1 MLTVG
6 IDIGSVSLELV
17 VVGDPEDRDT
27 LEELARA
34 HPDRFL
40 GPFLTADGR
49 PFLCSP
55 YHRIRATPFQAARE
69 LLDRWLEVIPKGALR
84 GIRVTGSGAR
94 LVGEVLGAAVENEF
108 KAIAE
113 AVGRC
118 HPEVR
123 TVFEMGGE
131 SSKYLRIK
139 PEGDRVNILDY
150 ETNGDCAAGTGSFMD
165 QQAARLEY
173 NIEEVGD
180 VVLATDKAA
189 TIAGRC
195 SVFAKTD
202 MIHAQ
207 QRGYTPPE
215 VLKGLCEAVA
225 RNFKGAIVKGKEV
238 VPPVAFIGGV
248 AANKGVVWAM
258 REAFGLEDKDFVV
271 PEAYAWMGALGAA
284 LIEARGSSRKV
295 ELERFRTYKV
305 EYEFPTAEPL
315 SLENV
320 VLLRDVVRPY
330 KLPESGK
337 VEAYLGIDIGSV
349 STNFALITPEGEL
362 IYQIYTRTRG
372 RPVEVVTEGLREI
385 EEKVGDRVEIRGVG
399 TTGSGRELIGELV
412 GADTVNDEITAHKT
426 GATFIAE
433 KFLGEEVDTIF
444 EIGGQDS
451 KFISIQSGVVV
462 DFTMNEACAAGTG
475 SFLEEQAEKLGISIV
490 GEFAEKALSSKSP
503 IRLGERCTVFM
514 ERDLVSYLQRGAKV
528 EDLVAGLAYSVV
540 HNYLNRVVRGRYIGD
555 HIFFQGGTAYN
566 DAVAAAFSK
575 VLGKRIVVPP
585 YNGVVGAIGMA
596 LLAKEKVERT
606 GIKTRFRGYRLDQV
620 NYQVREFTCRG
631 CSNRCEIKEFIIE
644 GERTYWGDKCS
655 ERYRKRA
662 KVERQP
668 VLPDLMALRRELLLG
683 GYEEGKGGRRGSV
696 GIPRSMYTYDRF
708 PFWRAFF
715 EELGFSVVLSDETNR
730 EIIEK
735 GIEAAVAEPCFPIK
749 VAHGHI
755 LNLVDKGVD
764 YIFQPNVINE
774 ETDHPEFQSHLCV
787 WGQTLPF
794 VAARSPQIAP
804 HRRKLLSPTL
814 HFREGKERVRE
825 ELRAFGRALGLSKKE
840 VDRAVEAAYEAQER
854 FRRDL
859 LRAGEEALGT
869 LREKDEL
876 GIVLVGRPYNINDR
890 GINMDLPGKL
900 RKYYGVDIVPMDML
914 PLWGV
919 DVRDVNDNMFWN
931 YGRKILQA
939 AKVVARHPNLHI
951 IYISNFKCGPD
962 SYVKHFV
969 KEASGDRPFLSL
981 QFDEHSNDAGILTRC
996 EAYLD
1001 SKGFLR
1007 WWVRKRVA

>member
-1 MLTVG
+1 MFTVG
-6 IDIGSVSLELV
+6 IDVGSVSLKFV
-17 VVGDPEDRDT
+17 VLGSPGDLGAMEG
-27 LEELARA
+27 LARA
-34 HPDRFL
+34 NPDLFR
-40 GPFLTADGR
+40 GPFFTADGR

-55 YHRIRATPFQAARE
+55 YHRIKATPFQATRE
-69 LLDRWLEVIPKGALR
+69 LLERWLDAFPDGILK
-84 GIRVTGSGAR
+84 GIRVTGSGAK
-94 LVGEVLGAAVENEF
+94 LVGEVLGVEVENEF
-108 KAIAE
+108 KAVAE
-113 AVGRC
+113 GVGSC
-118 HPEVR
+118 LPDVR
-123 TVFEMGGE
+123 TIFEMGGE
-131 SSKYLRIK
+131 SSKYLLIE
-139 PEGDRVNILDY
+139 PGEEGVQILDY

-173 NIEEVGD
+173 DIEEVGD
-180 VVLATDKAA
+180 LVMATERSA

-207 QRGYTPPE
+207 QRGYTPQE

-225 RNFKGAIVKGKEV
+225 RNFKGTIVKGKNI
-238 VPPVAFIGGV
+238 VPPVAFVGGV

-258 REAFGLEDKDFVV
+258 REAFELGEGELTV
-271 PEAYAWMGALGAA
+271 PKAYAWMGALGAA
-284 LIEARGSSRKV
+284 VVEARGHGRRM
-295 ELERFRTYKV
+295 ELERFRAYRV
-305 EYEFPTAEPL
+305 HHDFPTAEPL

-320 VLLRDVVRPY
+320 VLLRDLVRPY
-330 KLPESGK
+330 ELPDEGK
-337 VEAYLGIDIGSV
+337 VEAYLGIDVGSV

-362 IYQIYTRTRG
+362 IYEIYTRTRG
-372 RPVEVVTEGLREI
+372 RPVEVVAEGLREI
-385 EEKVGDRVEIRGVG
+385 EEKVGDRVEIMGVG

-451 KFISIQSGVVV
+451 KFISIQNGVVV

-475 SFLEEQAEKLGISIV
+475 SFLEEQAEKLGINIV
-490 GEFAEKALSSKSP
+490 DEFAQKALSSKSP

-514 ERDLVSYLQRGAKV
+514 ERDLVSYLQKGARL

-585 YNGVVGAIGMA
+585 YNGVIGAIGMA
-596 LLAKEKVERT
+596 LLAKEKVEHT
-606 GIKTRFRGYRLDQV
+606 GKRTRFRGYRLDQV
-620 NYQVREFTCRG
+620 DYKVREFVCKG
-631 CSNRCEIKEFIIE
+631 CPNRCVIKEFTIE

-662 KVERQP
+662 KVERKP
-668 VLPDLMALRRELLLG
+668 SLPDLVALRRELLFE
-683 GYEEGKGGRRGSV
+683 GYEEGKGGSRGSV

-708 PFWRAFF
+708 PFWNAFF
-715 EELGFSVVLSDETNR
+715 RELGFSVVLSDETNR
-730 EIIEK
+730 EIIEE
-735 GIEAAVAEPCFPIK
+735 GIEASVAEPCFPIK

-755 LNLVDKGVD
+755 LALVRKGVD

-774 ETDHPEFQSHLCV
+774 ETDHPEVQSHLCV

-794 VAARSPQIAP
+794 VAARSPLIAP
-804 HRRKLLSPTL
+804 HRHKLLSPTV
-814 HFREGKERVRE
+814 HFREGRERVRE
-825 ELRAFGRALGLSKKE
+825 ELKDFGRSLGIPKKE
-840 VDRAVEAAYEAQER
+840 VKRAVDAAYEAQES
-854 FRRDL
+854 FRRKL
-859 LRAGEEALGT
+859 LEAGEEALRT
-869 LREKDEL
+869 LRERDEL
-876 GIVLVGRPYNINDR
+876 GIVLVGRPYNTNDR
-890 GINMDLPGKL
+890 GVNMDLPGKL
-900 RKYYGVDIVPMDML
+900 RKYYGVDVIPMDML
-914 PLWGV
+914 PLWGT
-919 DVRDVNDNMFWN
+919 DIREINDNMFWN

-939 AKVVARHPNLHI
+939 AKVVAQYPNLHI

-962 SYVKHFV
+962 SYIKHFV
-969 KEASGDRPFLSL
+969 REASGGKPFLSL
-981 QFDEHSNDAGILTRC
+981 QLDEHSNDAGVLTRC

-1007 WWVRKRVA
+1007 WWTRRVA

>member
-6 IDIGSVSLELV
+6 IDIGSVSLQLV
-17 VVGDPEDRDT
+17 VVGDIDDRKA
-27 LEELARA
+27 LEKLVRE
-34 HPDRFL
+34 HPDRFR
-40 GPFLTADGR
+40 GPFSTADGR

-55 YHRIRATPFQAARE
+55 YQRIRATPFQAAKE
-69 LLDRWLEVIPKGALR
+69 FLGQWLEAFPDGAIR

-94 LVGEVLGAAVENEF
+94 LVGEVLSAPLENEF
-108 KAIAE
+108 KAVAE

-131 SSKYLRIK
+131 SSRYLRIE
-139 PEGDRVNILDY
+139 PEGEGVHILDY
-150 ETNGDCAAGTGSFMD
+150 EANGDCAAGTGSFMD

-173 NIEEVGD
+173 DIEEVGD
-180 VVLATDKAA
+180 VVLATDRAA

-207 QRGYTPPE
+207 QRGYAPPE
-215 VLKGLCEAVA
+215 VLKGLCQAVA

-248 AANKGVVWAM
+248 AANRGVVWAM
-258 REAFGLEDKDFVV
+258 REAFELGEGDLIV
-271 PEAYAWMGALGAA
+271 PEAHAWMGALGAA
-284 LIEARGSSRKV
+284 LIEAREAGGKV
-295 ELERFRTYKV
+295 ELERFRTYEAK
-305 EYEFPTAEPL
+305 YEFPSAEPL

-320 VLLRDVVRPY
+320 VLLRDEVRPY
-330 KLPESGK
+330 TLPGSGK
-337 VEAYLGIDIGSV
+337 VKAYLGIDVGSV
-349 STNFALITPEGEL
+349 STNFALITPDGEL

-385 EEKVGDRVEIRGVG
+385 EEQVGGWVEIRGVG

-451 KFISIQSGVVV
+451 KFISIQNGVVV

-490 GEFAEKALSSKSP
+490 DEFAQKAMSSRSP

-555 HIFFQGGTAYN
+555 YIFFQGGTAYN

-575 VLGKRIVVPP
+575 VLRKRIVVPP
-585 YNGVVGAIGMA
+585 YNGVIGAIGMA

-606 GIKTRFRGYRLDQV
+606 GRKTRFRGYRLDQV
-620 NYQVREFTCRG
+620 DYRVREFTCRG
-631 CSNRCEIKEFIIE
+631 CSNRCEIKEFVIE

-655 ERYRKRA
+655 DRYRKRA

-668 VLPDLMALRRELLLG
+668 VLSDLMTLRRELLLD
-683 GYEEGKGGRRGSV
+683 GYEEGKGGRRGSI
-696 GIPRSMYTYDRF
+696 GIPKCMYTYDRF

-715 EELGFSVVLSDETNR
+715 EELGFAVVLSDETNR
-730 EIIEK
+730 EVVEE
-735 GIEAAVAEPCFPIK
+735 GIEASVSEPCFPIK

-755 LNLVDKGVD
+755 LTLARKGVD
-764 YIFQPNVINE
+764 YIFQPNIINE
-774 ETDHPEFQSHLCV
+774 ETDHPEVQSHLCV
-787 WGQTLPF
+787 WGQTLP
-794 VAARSPQIAP
+794 
-804 HRRKLLSPTL
+804 
-814 HFREGKERVRE
+814 
-825 ELRAFGRALGLSKKE
+825 
-840 VDRAVEAAYEAQER
+840 
-854 FRRDL
+854 
-859 LRAGEEALGT
+859 
-869 LREKDEL
+869 
-876 GIVLVGRPYNINDR
+876 
-890 GINMDLPGKL
+890 
-900 RKYYGVDIVPMDML
+900 
-914 PLWGV
+914 
-919 DVRDVNDNMFWN
+919 
-931 YGRKILQA
+931 
-939 AKVVARHPNLHI
+939 
-951 IYISNFKCGPD
+951 
-962 SYVKHFV
+962 
-969 KEASGDRPFLSL
+969 
-981 QFDEHSNDAGILTRC
+981 
-996 EAYLD
+996 
-1001 SKGFLR
+1001 
-1007 WWVRKRVA
+1007 